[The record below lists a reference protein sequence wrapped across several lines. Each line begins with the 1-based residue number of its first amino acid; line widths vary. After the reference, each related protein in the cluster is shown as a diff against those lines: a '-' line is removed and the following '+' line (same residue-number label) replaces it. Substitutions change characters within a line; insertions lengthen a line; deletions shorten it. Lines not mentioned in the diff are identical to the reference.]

1 MEINLISDTV
11 TKPSPEMLQH
21 MFNAKVGDDVFKQD
35 PTVNEFERIVADLFG
50 MEAAMFFPTGTM
62 ANQTAIK
69 LNTNPGDQIIC
80 DKWSHIH
87 LYESGGASANSG
99 VNFNLLD
106 GNRGIITA
114 EEVKAGIND
123 PEFYHTPM
131 SKMVGIENTTNKG
144 GGACYE
150 IAELQKI
157 KQVCKDH
164 NLKYHLDGARLW
176 NAMIA
181 KKQEPKQF
189 GQLFDTISVCF
200 SKGLGCPIGSVL
212 LSDTATIHSALRV
225 RKIFGGNMRQSGY
238 LAAAGIYALQNNI
251 NRLEDDHRRAK
262 ELGIQLEQC
271 NWVAIVEPVETNIV
285 VFSAQPHIKDQEVIE
300 KLKQNGISI
309 SLLAKGKLRMV
320 THLDYRQ
327 VMHEYVMEVLEKIEF
342 LLFYLFN
349 CFSYLQNIGLLI
361 FTFLNTIRILIF
373 NKFVVINAIFE
384 DIKLLI
390 FDIPNNPFAIYHGVC

>member
-11 TKPSPEMLQH
+11 TKPSPEMLQA

-35 PTVNEFERIVADLFG
+35 PTVNAFEKMVADLFG
-50 MEAAMFFPTGTM
+50 MEAALFFPSGTM

-87 LYESGGASANSG
+87 LYESGGASFNSG

-106 GNRGIITA
+106 GNRGLITA
-114 EEVKAGIND
+114 EQVKNGIND
-123 PEFYHTPM
+123 PEFYHTPL

-150 IAELQKI
+150 IEELQKI
-157 KQVCKDH
+157 KQVCTDH

-176 NAMIA
+176 NALIA
-181 KKQEPKQF
+181 KKQQPKQY
-189 GQLFDTISVCF
+189 GEMFDTISVCF
-200 SKGLGCPIGSVL
+200 SKGLGAPIGSVL
-212 LSDTATIHSALRV
+212 LSDAATMKKALRI

-262 ELGIQLEQC
+262 ELGAKLASCE
-271 NWVAIVEPVETNIV
+271 WVSKVEPVETNIV
-285 VFSAQPHIKDQEVIE
+285 VFAVQSHLNDKQVIDKLAQK
-300 KLKQNGISI
+300 GIAI
-309 SLLAKGKLRMV
+309 SLLAKNTLRMV
-320 THLDYRQ
+320 THLDYRE
-327 VMHEYVMEVLEKIEF
+327 VMHSYVLETLEKMEF
-342 LLFYLFN
+342 
-349 CFSYLQNIGLLI
+349 
-361 FTFLNTIRILIF
+361 
-373 NKFVVINAIFE
+373 
-384 DIKLLI
+384 
-390 FDIPNNPFAIYHGVC
+390 

>member
-11 TKPSPEMLQH
+11 TKPTPEMLQA

-35 PTVNEFERIVADLFG
+35 PTVSAFEKMVADLFG
-50 MEAAMFFPTGTM
+50 MEAALFFPTGTM

-106 GNRGIITA
+106 GNRGMITA
-114 EEVKAGIND
+114 AQVKEGIND

-150 IAELQKI
+150 IEELQKV
-157 KQVCKDH
+157 KQVCVDH

-181 KKQEPKQF
+181 KKQQPIQF

-200 SKGLGCPIGSVL
+200 SKGLGAPIGSVL
-212 LSDTATIHSALRV
+212 LSDAETMHRALRI
-225 RKIFGGNMRQSGY
+225 RKIFGGNLRQSGY

-251 NRLEDDHRRAK
+251 NRLDEDHRRAK
-262 ELGIQLEQC
+262 ELGSALQQC
-271 NWVAIVEPVETNIV
+271 SWVAVVEPVETNIV
-285 VFSAQPHIKDQEVIE
+285 VFSAQPHVKDQDVIE
-300 KLKQNGISI
+300 KLKQKGIAI
-309 SLLAKGKLRMV
+309 SLLAKGKLRIV

-327 VMHEYVMEVLEKIEF
+327 VMHEYVLEVLGKLEF
-342 LLFYLFN
+342 
-349 CFSYLQNIGLLI
+349 
-361 FTFLNTIRILIF
+361 
-373 NKFVVINAIFE
+373 
-384 DIKLLI
+384 
-390 FDIPNNPFAIYHGVC
+390 